1 MFNLHKVAKKV
12 RLQRFY
18 LIKNLFIQLMFIP
31 FFLLLFST
39 SCSQSTDPSND
50 EEQKVSQLQTGP
62 QFSPNGQEIVFE
74 GLYDSIYAVHFVD
87 ISGNYLGYI
96 HNDIGYL
103 NSPTWS
109 PDSKKIAVSIDGNLY
124 IAQRNGDSLIMLT
137 NTAEDF
143 FCNWSP
149 DGKYI
154 AYTKSIC
161 DPECGIMLYDFSNG
175 TASLKTQYGS
185 YASWSSDS
193 KRVYYRN
200 NFYITDPETQAGD
213 YKGFVFKRID
223 TNTFEEDSLF
233 YVKSSY
239 SSLYLHDCTVSPDEK
254 EILFAASYG
263 PPPQIN
269 IWKIILQTGEL
280 VQMTYEGGTWPSYNP
295 AGDKIVYTN
304 TNMTEGGI
312 WIMNKDG
319 SNKQRLTKLN
329 R

>member
-1 MFNLHKVAKKV
+1 MKANAAV
-12 RLQRFY
+12 
-18 LIKNLFIQLMFIP
+18 LIL
-31 FFLLLFST
+31 FFLLFLST
-39 SCSQSTDPSND
+39 NCSQSTDSGND
-50 EEQKVSQLQTGP
+50 VEPKISSLQQNP
-62 QFSPNGQEIVFE
+62 QFSSDGQEIVFD

-96 HNDIGYL
+96 LNDRGHL

-109 PDSKKIAVSIDGNLY
+109 PDNKKIAVSIEGNIY
-124 IAQRNGDSLIMLT
+124 TVHRNGDSLIMLT
-137 NTAEDF
+137 DNAEDF

-149 DGKYI
+149 DERYI

-161 DPECGIMLYDFSNG
+161 DPECGIMLYDYFNG
-175 TASLKTQYGS
+175 TTSLKTQYGS

-200 NFYITDPETQAGD
+200 NFYITDPETQKGD
-213 YKGFVFKRID
+213 YKGFIFKRID
-223 TNTFEEDSLF
+223 VNTLEVDSLV
-233 YVKSSY
+233 YVKSSDDG
-239 SSLYLHDCTVSPDEK
+239 LHLQDCTVSPDEK
-254 EILFAASYG
+254 EIIFAASYG

-269 IWKIILQTGEL
+269 IWKIILQTGEII
-280 VQMTYEGGTWPSYNP
+280 QMTSEGGNCP
-295 AGDKIVYTN
+295 AYSPTGDKIVYTN
-304 TNMTEGGI
+304 TKINEGGI

>member
-1 MFNLHKVAKKV
+1 MKILKYFSKHIKK
-12 RLQRFY
+12 L
-18 LIKNLFIQLMFIP
+18 LILVLFLLNLFN
-31 FFLLLFST
+31 T
-39 SCSQSTDPSND
+39 NCSQSTDPGND
-50 EEQKVSQLQTGP
+50 VEPKISSLQQNP
-62 QFSPNGQEIVFE
+62 QFSSDGQEIVFD

-87 ISGNYLGYI
+87 TSGNYLGYI
-96 HNDIGYL
+96 LNNQGHL

-109 PDSKKIAVSIDGNLY
+109 PDNKKIAVSIEGNIY
-124 IAQRNGDSLIMLT
+124 TVHTNGDSLTMLT

-193 KRVYYRN
+193 KSVYYYN
-200 NFYITDPETQAGD
+200 NFFIIDPVTQKGD
-213 YKGFVFKRID
+213 FKGFVFKRID
-223 TNTFEEDSLF
+223 VNTLEIDSLF
-233 YVKSSY
+233 YVKSSDDG
-239 SSLYLHDCTVSPDEK
+239 LYLHDCTVSPDEN

-269 IWKIILQTGEL
+269 IWKIVLQTGEMI
-280 VQMTYEGGTWPSYNP
+280 QMTYEGGTWPSYNP

-304 TNMTEGGI
+304 TNINEGGI

>member
-1 MFNLHKVAKKV
+1 MTISRYFFKQKRNM
-12 RLQRFY
+12 
-18 LIKNLFIQLMFIP
+18 LIVSI
-31 FFLLLFST
+31 FLLHLFNT
-39 SCSQSTDPSND
+39 NCSQSTEPRND

-62 QFSPNGQEIVFE
+62 QFSPDGQEIVFE

-87 ISGNYLGYI
+87 IAGNYLGYI
-96 HNDIGYL
+96 LNDIGYL

-109 PDSKKIAVSIDGNLY
+109 SDSKKIAVSIDGNIY
-124 IAQRNGDSLIMLT
+124 TAQRNGDSLIMLT

-149 DGKYI
+149 DGRYI

-175 TASLKTQYGS
+175 SASLTTQYGS

-193 KRVYYRN
+193 KRVYYYN
-200 NFYITDPETQAGD
+200 NFYIIDPETQAD
-213 YKGFVFKRID
+213 DFKGFVFKRINV
-223 TNTFEEDSLF
+223 NTLEVDSLF
-233 YVKSSY
+233 YVQSSY

-263 PPPQIN
+263 PPPQLN
-269 IWKIILQTGEL
+269 IWKIVLETRE
-280 VQMTYEGGTWPSYNP
+280 VTQMTYEGGSCPSYNP

-304 TNMTEGGI
+304 TNINEGGI